1 MNYHFKI
8 YKEED
13 GGYWTHGVELDTCVT
28 QGATK
33 DELYENMQDALNTY
47 IDEPE
52 DSVYLAPLPDGTI
65 KCTDDIVE
73 VPVDPQIALAFL
85 IRLNRIKH
93 GLTQQDA
100 ADRLGFENI
109 YSYQRLESSKA
120 NPTLTT
126 LAKIKKLFPAI
137 SFDYAL

>member
-1 MNYHFKI
+1 MNYHFKV
-8 YKEED
+8 YKEND
-13 GGYWTHGVELDTCVT
+13 GYWAHGVELDTCFA
-28 QGATK
+28 QGDTIE
-33 DELYENMQDALNTY
+33 ELYENMHDALNTH
-47 IDEPE
+47 INEPE
-52 DSVYLAPLPDGTI
+52 ESDRLAPSLDNSI

-85 IRLNRIKH
+85 ICFNRIKH

-100 ADRLGFENI
+100 VDRLGFENI

-126 LAKIKKLFPAI
+126 IAKIKKMFPAI
-137 SFDYAL
+137 SLDYAF